1 MSAEKEIF
9 NTSPLYSMIRI
20 VATPDEKQMPGCRW
34 KISPPPLFLPR
45 LPHVPVFVPPR
56 NNFNCLTLCSPYN
69 LYVKY
74 PHLGWPLSQNPSSA
88 PEVRKIDWM
97 ISQQKTLHS
106 AGGSHNIRSGYSRSV
121 LIHTGVALLELR
133 SLLKP
138 IFRSELSTSK
148 TAPNTARPPPTA
160 PEAKNSGSCQ
170 PIWNQRHFRHLGQTR
185 YSPNPYTKLL
195 IRCGLISNS
204 IVVGLFYLSEI
215 IDACNNNVCALRIEG
230 FISYIVNRSQW
241 FQQRELRS
249 KRDSTEDIYSEL
261 FPTTRV

>member
-1 MSAEKEIF
+1 MEDIPASSLLPQAPSCPSF
-9 NTSPLYSMIRI
+9 CPTS
-20 VATPDEKQMPGCRW
+20 EQFQ
-34 KISPPPLFLPR
+34 LFD
-45 LPHVPVFVPPR
+45 
-56 NNFNCLTLCSPYN
+56 TLFS

-88 PEVRKIDWM
+88 PEERKIDWM
-97 ISQQKTLHS
+97 ISQQTTLHS
-106 AGGSHNIRSGYSRSV
+106 AGGSHIIRSGYSRSV
-121 LIHTGVALLELR
+121 LSQTGVALTELR

-160 PEAKNSGSCQ
+160 PKAQNSGSCQ

-204 IVVGLFYLSEI
+204 NVGLFYLSEMI
-215 IDACNNNVCALRIEG
+215 SACNNNVCALLRIEG